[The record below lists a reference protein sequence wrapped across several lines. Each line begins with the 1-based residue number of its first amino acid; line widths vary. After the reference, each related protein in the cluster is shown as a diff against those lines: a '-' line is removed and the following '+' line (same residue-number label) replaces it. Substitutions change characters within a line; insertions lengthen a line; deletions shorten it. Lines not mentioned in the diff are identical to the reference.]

1 MSERE
6 FRSGNQDFSNKA
18 LTAVGT
24 EILRRSSGEL
34 DPAHLDNVFRQG
46 RWSKI
51 AEALRKYPRE
61 AQEQAALDF
70 FGPRGGN
77 FPNGPELARFIV
89 ELNNIPWFSPKGPP
103 DPNQLQQNLD
113 QFSTDI
119 NLSQHPIHVIFGDWE
134 QMHIRGINE
143 MVDGMIDSMKVP
155 VFSALQEHGRWQ
167 AAGVAMDAAEGCVN
181 AAIHTGWEK
190 TRDISGKAWGAARS
204 AAANASILAK
214 YAASSIVVHGVDDP
228 FLKSRAGFQKANPI
242 EGLFNIYKMGAVP
255 VGAQFGGSFVVFWP
269 MK

>member
-1 MSERE
+1 MTERD
-6 FRSGNQDFSNKA
+6 FGPGNRDFSNKA
-18 LTAVGT
+18 LKAVGT

-34 DPAHLDNVFRQG
+34 DPAQLDNVFRQG

-51 AEALRKYPRE
+51 AEALRKYPRDV
-61 AQEQAALDF
+61 QEQAAQDF
-70 FGPRGGN
+70 FGPKGGN

-89 ELNNIPWFSPKGPP
+89 DLNNIPWFSPKGPS
-103 DPNQLQQNLD
+103 DRTLLQQNID
-113 QFSTDI
+113 QFSRDT
-119 NLSQHPIHVIFGDWE
+119 NLSQHPVYIILGDWE
-134 QMHIRGINE
+134 RMHIRGINE
-143 MVDGMIDSMKVP
+143 MVDEKLDSRKVP

-190 TRDISGKAWGAARS
+190 TRDISGRAWGAARS

-228 FLKSRAGFQKANPI
+228 FLKSRAGFQKSNPM

-255 VGAQFGGSFVVFWP
+255 VGAQYGGRFIVFWP